1 VTPLA
6 EYQSRLAQRRAV
18 SEREERRFRWI
29 GNVRLI
35 IGICGVIVAFF
46 VFGETIVSPWW
57 LVLPAAVFAGLV
69 VLHSRVV
76 ESWERADRAVK
87 FYERGMA
94 RLENRWAGSGEA
106 GERFRNASHV
116 YEEDLDLFGKGSL
129 FELLSA
135 ARTRSGEDTLAQWLL
150 IAASN
155 QEAAARQQ
163 AIQEL
168 RPRLDMREDL
178 AIRGEGVRSNLD
190 QDAVAAWGEAPE
202 VSYPAGAR
210 VIAPVLAGAVV
221 ITFGLYIGSV
231 WTRTP
236 FLIALLLAF
245 GYWALLG
252 ARTLRVTAAVNAPA
266 RDLAL
271 LSELLE
277 QIENDRFEAPLLRE
291 VQGRLAESG
300 VVASKDNAQNGVRR
314 EAVPDPDDGAH
325 RTLCASQDIAQNEVR
340 REAVFDPDGGAR
352 RTLCASAEIAKLE
365 RLVSLLDWQRNL
377 LFAPIAFAI
386 LWSPQLALAI
396 ERWRVRSG
404 RHIREWI
411 AGIGEFEA
419 LCDLAT
425 YSYEH
430 PGDTFP
436 ELTET
441 SGGWFEAEG
450 LGHPLMPE
458 AQCVRNDV
466 GLGGETRLLIVSG
479 SNMSG
484 KSTLLRAVGLNTV
497 LAWAGAPVR
506 ANRLKISP
514 LIVGASIR
522 VLDSL
527 LDGRSRFYAEITRLR
542 EIVRLA
548 EGSRTVLFL
557 VDELL
562 SGTNSHD
569 RRIGAAA
576 IVRMLLDRG
585 AIGMITTHDL
595 ALVKIAD
602 DMDGRTVNVHFA
614 DSLEDGRLHF
624 DYRLLPGVV
633 ERSNA
638 LDLMRSVGLEV

>member
-1 VTPLA
+1 
-6 EYQSRLAQRRAV
+6 
-18 SEREERRFRWI
+18 
-29 GNVRLI
+29 
-35 IGICGVIVAFF
+35 
-46 VFGETIVSPWW
+46 
-57 LVLPAAVFAGLV
+57 
-69 VLHSRVV
+69 
-76 ESWERADRAVK
+76 
-87 FYERGMA
+87 
-94 RLENRWAGSGEA
+94 
-106 GERFRNASHV
+106 
-116 YEEDLDLFGKGSL
+116 
-129 FELLSA
+129 
-135 ARTRSGEDTLAQWLL
+135 
-150 IAASN
+150 
-155 QEAAARQQ
+155 
-163 AIQEL
+163 
-168 RPRLDMREDL
+168 MREDL
-178 AIRGEGVRSNLD
+178 AIRGEGFRSNLD
-190 QDAVAAWGEAPE
+190 QDSLAAWGAATK

-210 VIAPVLAGAVV
+210 VIAPFLAGAVV
-221 ITFGLYIGSV
+221 VTFGLYIASV

-236 FLIALLLAF
+236 FLIALLLAL

-266 RDLAL
+266 HDLAL
-271 LSELLE
+271 LSKLLE
-277 QIENDRFEAPLLRE
+277 QIENDRFEAPSLRE
-291 VQGRLAESG
+291 LQRRLADTG
-300 VVASKDNAQNGVRR
+300 LV
-314 EAVPDPDDGAH
+314 
-325 RTLCASQDIAQNEVR
+325 
-340 REAVFDPDGGAR
+340 
-352 RTLCASAEIAKLE
+352 ASAEIRKLQ

-386 LWSPQLALAI
+386 LWSPQIAMAI
-396 ERWRVRSG
+396 ERWRGRSG
-404 RHIREWI
+404 RHIRDWI
-411 AGIGEFEA
+411 AGVGEFEA

-430 PGDTFP
+430 PSDTFP
-436 ELTET
+436 ELVET
-441 SGGWFEAEG
+441 PGGWFEAEG

-466 GLGGETRLLIVSG
+466 RLGGEIRLLIVSG

-497 LAWAGAPVR
+497 LAWSGAPVR

-514 LIVGASIR
+514 LIIGASIR

-542 EIVRLA
+542 EIVGLA

-585 AIGMITTHDL
+585 GIGMITTHDL

-602 DMDGRTVNVHFA
+602 DMGGRAANVHFA
-614 DSLEDGRLHF
+614 DSLENGRLHF

>member
-6 EYQSRLAQRRAV
+6 EYQSRLAQRRDVA
-18 SEREERRFRWI
+18 EREERRFRWI
-29 GNVRLI
+29 GNIRLI

-76 ESWERADRAVK
+76 ESWERASRAVK

-94 RLENRWAGSGEA
+94 RLENRWMGAGET

-210 VIAPVLAGAVV
+210 VIAPFLAGAVV
-221 ITFGLYIGSV
+221 VTFGLYIGSV

-236 FLIALLLAF
+236 FLIALFLAL
-245 GYWALLG
+245 GYWAFLG

-271 LSELLE
+271 LSKLLE
-277 QIENDRFEAPLLRE
+277 QIEKDRFEASLLR
-291 VQGRLAESG
+291 QLQARLAESG
-300 VVASKDNAQNGVRR
+300 VVSEVNAQNGVRH
-314 EAVPDPDDGAH
+314 EAVPNP
-325 RTLCASQDIAQNEVR
+325 E
-340 REAVFDPDGGAR
+340 GGAR

-396 ERWRVRSG
+396 ERWRGRSG

-411 AGIGEFEA
+411 AGVGEFEA

-430 PGDTFP
+430 PSDTFP

-466 GLGGETRLLIVSG
+466 RLGGETRLLIVSG

-602 DMDGRTVNVHFA
+602 DMDGRAVNVHFA

>member
-1 VTPLA
+1 
-6 EYQSRLAQRRAV
+6 LAQRRAV
-18 SEREERRFRWI
+18 AEREEKRFRWI
-29 GNVRLI
+29 GNVRLV

-46 VFGETIVSPWW
+46 VFGETVISPWW
-57 LVLPAAVFAGLV
+57 LAIPAAVFAGLV
-69 VLHSRVV
+69 ALHSRVV
-76 ESWERADRAVK
+76 ERWERANRAVK
-87 FYERGMA
+87 FYERGLA
-94 RLENRWAGSGEA
+94 RLQNHWMGAGET
-106 GERFRNASHV
+106 GERFRNSSHV
-116 YEEDLDLFGKGSL
+116 YAEDLDLFGKGSL

-135 ARTRSGEDTLAQWLL
+135 ARTRSGEDTLAEWLL
-150 IAASN
+150 IPASN
-155 QEAAARQQ
+155 QEAGARQQ

-190 QDAVAAWGEAPE
+190 QDSVAAWGEAPE
-202 VSYPAGAR
+202 VSFPAGAR
-210 VIAPVLAGAVV
+210 VIAPFLAGAVV
-221 ITFGLYIGSV
+221 VTFGLYLASV

-236 FLIALLLAF
+236 FLIALFLAL
-245 GYWALLG
+245 GYWAFLG

-271 LSELLE
+271 LSKLLE
-277 QIENDRFEAPLLRE
+277 QIEKDRFEAPMLTQLQR
-291 VQGRLAESG
+291 RLADSG
-300 VVASKDNAQNGVRR
+300 FVASKAI
-314 EAVPDPDDGAH
+314 
-325 RTLCASQDIAQNEVR
+325 S
-340 REAVFDPDGGAR
+340 
-352 RTLCASAEIAKLE
+352 KLE

-396 ERWRVRSG
+396 ERWRGRSG

-411 AGIGEFEA
+411 AGVGEFEA

-430 PGDTFP
+430 PSDTFP
-436 ELTET
+436 ELVET
-441 SGGWFEAEG
+441 PGGWFEAAG

-458 AQCVRNDV
+458 EQCIRNDV
-466 GLGGETRLLIVSG
+466 RLGGEARLLIVSG

-484 KSTLLRAVGLNTV
+484 KSTLLRAVGLNSV

-506 ANRLKISP
+506 AHGLKLSP

-602 DMDGRTVNVHFA
+602 DMGGRAANVHFA
-614 DSLEDGRLHF
+614 DSLENGRLHF